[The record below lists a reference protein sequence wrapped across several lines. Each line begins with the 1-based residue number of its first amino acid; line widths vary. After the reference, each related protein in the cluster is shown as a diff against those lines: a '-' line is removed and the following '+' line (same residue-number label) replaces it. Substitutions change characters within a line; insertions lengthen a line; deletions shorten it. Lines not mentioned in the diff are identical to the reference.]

1 MGVPD
6 HGAWLRWQSL
16 WHGSLEDVRIAL
28 DQAGLT
34 SRSIVPISGE
44 TGRHW
49 KVIIAGEKKPT
60 RRQLATL
67 NQVVAKQKRLRVESY
82 ELLDGI
88 LTFFGD
94 TDRQQAARIYRQII
108 DQFQQGREKMTDQVQ
123 ALPGFLKHTW
133 YLEEKPDWDAKTK
146 CLAKIMREGYRV
158 YKMSPEE
165 RAKYEEE
172 CRQLKEQLAK
182 MGMIPAKPQQ
192 EQPEP
197 EASKPA
203 AGAVIS

>member
-1 MGVPD
+1 
-6 HGAWLRWQSL
+6 
-16 WHGSLEDVRIAL
+16 
-28 DQAGLT
+28 
-34 SRSIVPISGE
+34 
-44 TGRHW
+44 
-49 KVIIAGEKKPT
+49 
-60 RRQLATL
+60 
-67 NQVVAKQKRLRVESY
+67 
-82 ELLDGI
+82 
-88 LTFFGD
+88 
-94 TDRQQAARIYRQII
+94 
-108 DQFQQGREKMTDQVQ
+108 MTDQVQ

-203 AGAVIS
+203 ASAVIS